1 MLLSFGVS
9 WGSVALAD
17 GVRETNYQQGRLE
30 TTHTLIGSLRPEH
43 SLDVRSRD
51 GVIRAV
57 GGSDVAEGNP
67 LSIVKETDGRRAIVL
82 HFDKAACAVGIQ
94 VSIKWGQPSNSVPID
109 FEFFDR
115 DGRTI
120 GVQHQWPAIGTT
132 RQAYQSESVSYA
144 FSAVRV
150 SSPTEWLERI
160 SGVWMMPCSVAVS

>member
-82 HFDKAACAVGIQ
+82 HFDKAARHWNDPTSLSKRVCFLCFFGRPGLFADRMVGKDQWRMDDALQRGCFLKRSRLVMSCHALAV
-94 VSIKWGQPSNSVPID
+94 VP
-109 FEFFDR
+109 FGPAR
-115 DGRTI
+115 DPG
-120 GVQHQWPAIGTT
+120 PDGT
-132 RQAYQSESVSYA
+132 V
-144 FSAVRV
+144 
-150 SSPTEWLERI
+150 
-160 SGVWMMPCSVAVS
+160 